1 MPHLRFGETV
11 ETRQYTTSE
20 PPNSYDYEK
29 NTERHEEPSLDWQRR
44 WQIHKLNKYNRQNT
58 AKKDYPQWYLDNPT
72 AYNTPKRPLPE
83 STSPETYFH
92 DSDFNCDPYYNPQ
105 LYDKTTLTFKQQK
118 CTPFEEYI
126 RKTGM
131 NISTEPRYRPKTVQP
146 IPDYNQDVEH
156 VTEILVDISQNN
168 VKSILKNQ
176 GSYTMAPHSPPKD
189 QPRNPIRAGI
199 IRSPTMDV
207 APDSHQHRNLTDRTT
222 IEAVDLASPTPNS
235 ETNISKPKTKRI
247 KRSLLLEPSV
257 QHETQFSPTILNS
270 QLEDEI
276 DTDRHI
282 IADATN
288 MQSKFPSG
296 AANGTPQQDVPK
308 SYLPK
313 QTAEYQRNNKS
324 PVREINVPTSLSSR
338 QTENEV
344 EDPRPL
350 NPAATNTQS
359 GSPTGVVNETPPQ
372 DEPQSYPLAQI
383 VEYLTRDPI
392 TKEECI
398 PIFSAVSLKKKKKVL
413 FAPMDFQDL
422 TLDALIDSGALVN
435 CISETD
441 YNKIL
446 QMSPKDIVK
455 ELEPPPFKLQV
466 ANGDIETPTK
476 TIILQFEIGDW
487 NFKETFIVAKRLT
500 GPILGLTVLKNNS
513 AILDVSQGLLHFP
526 HLTYSIKTD
535 EYTRNRKLYKVQIK
549 NPLTIPPET
558 TQTITGSTDIPS
570 NVDTTGV
577 INPATNHCSGDPLV
591 VASSTST
598 ASNRKIDIRVTNTT
612 PTPYTIKRNTTIAEF
627 KSCSP
632 KRQKNSNHSTQ
643 QHSKCSL
650 KTTPK
655 MRWCTSTSS

>member
-1 MPHLRFGETV
+1 MAS
-11 ETRQYTTSE
+11 Q
-20 PPNSYDYEK
+20 
-29 NTERHEEPSLDWQRR
+29 
-44 WQIHKLNKYNRQNT
+44 
-58 AKKDYPQWYLDNPT
+58 YLDNPT
-72 AYNTPKRPLPE
+72 AYNTPKRFLPE

-105 LYDKTTLTFKQQK
+105 LYDKTTLTFKQQE

-131 NISTEPRYRPKTVQP
+131 NISTEPRHWSKTVQP
-146 IPDYNQDVEH
+146 IPDYNQDAEH

-168 VKSILKNQ
+168 VKPIIKNQ
-176 GSYTMAPHSPPKD
+176 GSYTTAPHSPPKD

-207 APDSHQHRNLTDRTT
+207 ASDSHQHRNLTDRTT

-235 ETNISKPKTKRI
+235 ETNFSKPKTKRI
-247 KRSLLLEPSV
+247 KRSILLEPSV
-257 QHETQFSPTILNS
+257 QYETQLSPTILNS

-288 MQSKFPSG
+288 MQSEFPSG

-308 SYLPK
+308 SYLPE
-313 QTAEYQRNNKS
+313 QTAEYKRNNKS

-338 QTENEV
+338 QTGNEV

-350 NPAATNTQS
+350 NPAVTNTQS
-359 GSPTGVVNETPPQ
+359 GSPTGVANDTPPQ

-383 VEYLTRDPI
+383 AEYLTRDPI

-398 PIFSAVSLKKKKKVL
+398 PIFSAVSLKKKKKML
-413 FAPMDFQDL
+413 FAPMDFQDF

-441 YNKIL
+441 YNTIL

-476 TIILQFEIGDW
+476 TIILQFEIRDW

-500 GPILGLTVLKNNS
+500 GPILGLTFLKNNS
-513 AILDVSQGLLHFP
+513 AILDVSQGLLHFL
-526 HLTYSIKTD
+526 HLTYSIETD

-549 NPLTIPPET
+549 NALT
-558 TQTITGSTDIPS
+558 
-570 NVDTTGV
+570 
-577 INPATNHCSGDPLV
+577 NPKTNNYP
-591 VASSTST
+591 
-598 ASNRKIDIRVTNTT
+598 N
-612 PTPYTIKRNTTIAEF
+612 
-627 KSCSP
+627 
-632 KRQKNSNHSTQ
+632 
-643 QHSKCSL
+643 L
-650 KTTPK
+650 K
-655 MRWCTSTSS
+655 